1 MLSTPYTAARGL
13 DDDGPMP
20 EDDPDDP
27 RGPED
32 SPYYS
37 KKELYRAPALG
48 PVDAGREMAP
58 VSGRSARGP
67 ERPSVP
73 QPRYIDTSRRQRPQR
88 DVDAAKI
95 NQLMAGLGALGT
107 IAAGEERTTLSAIG
121 AGLADA
127 GATRQEQQD
136 KRYQEDLRGY
146 QQWLEDAR
154 KRNAQLRQGYR
165 RRQYEAERSD
175 YETKRKAE
183 RQRRQN
189 EREHSRE
196 MREAARKHGYSI
208 EEQEHATDEAVEQA
222 RREREMAAEGP
233 LTPDERNARR
243 RERRLRQQ
251 QGGTSDEQVTPDER
265 DAYREAQYDLQ
276 KLHDEARALREDIE
290 RLENAEVSPTNAA
303 GSMEEA
309 KRKRQAK
316 IQDKRAELRKVN
328 TERNRVNERLID
340 MTRRNPG
347 LGGAS
352 RARSGAGAAGAEQG
366 TPDGSGR
373 QQEQEQRVRKPSL
386 EAVNE
391 VLQQRGRETL
401 SEQEYKVLSVGDLK
415 RAGLL
420 E

>member
-13 DDDGPMP
+13 DDAPGGPMP
-20 EDDPDDP
+20 GDDPDDP

-32 SPYYS
+32 SPHYS
-37 KKELYRAPALG
+37 KKELYRAPPLG
-48 PVDAGREMAP
+48 PVDAEREMAP
-58 VSGRSARGP
+58 GSGQSASGS
-67 ERPSVP
+67 ERPTVP
-73 QPRYIDTSRRQRPQR
+73 EPAYIDTSRRQRPQR
-88 DVDAAKI
+88 DVDASKI

-107 IAAGEERTTLSAIG
+107 IAAGDERTTLSAIG

-136 KRYQEDLRGY
+136 KRYREDLRGY
-146 QQWLEDAR
+146 QQWLADAR
-154 KRNAQLRQGYR
+154 KRNSLLRKGYR
-165 RRQYEAERSD
+165 QRQYEAERSD
-175 YETKRKAE
+175 YEAE
-183 RQRRQN
+183 REAERTRRQN
-189 EREHSRE
+189 KREHSRRME
-196 MREAARKHGYSI
+196 EIGAEQNNAYNEARADAQEALAEKRRAGA
-208 EEQEHATDEAVEQA
+208 EENRAQA
-222 RREREMAAEGP
+222 QYYEER
-233 LTPDERNARR
+233 DR
-243 RERRLRQQ
+243 
-251 QGGTSDEQVTPDER
+251 GGGGGGESDEQVTPDER

-276 KLHDEARALREDIE
+276 KLHDRARALKEDIE
-290 RLENAEVSPTNAA
+290 RLENADVSPANAA

-316 IQDKRAELRKVN
+316 IQDKKAELREVN

-347 LGGAS
+347 LGGRGGAQARGRGRAS
-352 RARSGAGAAGAEQG
+352 AEQES
-366 TPDGSGR
+366 PDGSGR
-373 QQEQEQRVRKPSL
+373 QQQQQQQQRAEKPPL